1 MRILLL
7 SILTLIPFF
16 SFSQEVE
23 KRHYLSANMAW
34 SRQSFFSS
42 NYGFQLI
49 EPSVGYGYFVKKN
62 MAFGVDVLYSN
73 TLLRQDVNLHFLPDT
88 FDYSMRY
95 TGAKGFGIAPNV
107 FIKVPFKKS
116 WAFMFKGSI
125 PVIAYK
131 EDVWTDRT
139 DRASTT
145 LHSSYVAVCVDAS
158 IGLQY
163 EFPSGA
169 AIQFTPF
176 RMNMMGYKKGDT
188 STYESRTLLQA
199 ALGAYLRF

>member
-1 MRILLL
+1 MRGFILIVLAF
-7 SILTLIPFF
+7 IPFF
-16 SFSQEVE
+16 SFSQELE
-23 KRHYLSANMAW
+23 KRHFISASMAW

-42 NYGFQLI
+42 SYNYQLI
-49 EPSVGYGYFVKKN
+49 EPRVGYGYFLNKN
-62 MAFGVDVLYSN
+62 IAVGADVLYSSMQYV
-73 TLLRQDVNLHFLPDT
+73 QDMRLIYPDSVG
-88 FDYSMRY
+88 FAPIRY
-95 TGAKGFGIAPNV
+95 TGAKGFGIAPTV
-107 FIKVPFKKS
+107 LVKIPSKGAWSFI
-116 WAFMFKGSI
+116 AKGSL

-131 EDVWTDRT
+131 ENIWNNRIPRKAGVEG
-139 DRASTT
+139 
-145 LHSSYVAVCVDAS
+145 SSYVAVCLDAS